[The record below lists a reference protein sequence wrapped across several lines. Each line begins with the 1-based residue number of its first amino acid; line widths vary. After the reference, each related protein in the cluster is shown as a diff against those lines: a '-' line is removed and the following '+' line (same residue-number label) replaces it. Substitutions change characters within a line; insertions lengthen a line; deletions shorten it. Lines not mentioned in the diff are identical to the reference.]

1 MNGDTPIAAA
11 ESLAANVRLFLLD
24 PTDEQLRKSTHV
36 ALLRYESIMLLN
48 QHDPRCEGDCG
59 PCGGVGGVP
68 DTGPNG
74 EMAMTCLTCGGSGK
88 CPGCSESYRQT
99 VEENMRRWA
108 SEP

>member
-1 MNGDTPIAAA
+1 MNDTPFRAS
-11 ESLAANVRLFLLD
+11 ENLAANVREFLLD
-24 PTDEQLRKSTHV
+24 PTDEEKRKATHV
-36 ALLRYESIMLLN
+36 ALLRYESMVLLSR
-48 QHDPRCEGDCG
+48 HDPRCEGDCG

-88 CPGCSESYRQT
+88 CPGCSDFYHLE
-99 VEENMRRWA
+99 VEENLRAWA